1 MKAIVLAA
9 GYATRLYPLTIHQ
22 PKALLPIA
30 GKPILNYIADQIV
43 SIPQVNE
50 MLVISNHKFAPHFL
64 EWKDQQRYRCPITI
78 VDDGTTSDENK
89 LGAIGDI
96 HLALEK
102 HKIQEDV
109 LIIAGDTYFT
119 FSLHDFYSF
128 YEKNQKDCFLAKEIN
143 DPSQLQRMGVIEIDT
158 QHKVI
163 GFEEKPK
170 QPKSNKASFAG
181 YIYRKDTL
189 PMFQQ
194 YLNEGGNPDAPG
206 FFPAW
211 LYKKKDVYAYV
222 FEGDCFDIGTPE
234 SYHEVN
240 EWAIQRG
247 AG

>member
-9 GYATRLYPLTIHQ
+9 GYATRLYPLTIRQ

-43 SIPQVNE
+43 SIPQINE
-50 MLVISNHKFAPHFL
+50 IMVISNHKFAPHFL
-64 EWKDQQRYRCPITI
+64 EWEDQQNYRCPITI
-78 VDDGTTSDENK
+78 INDGTTSDKNK

-96 HLALEK
+96 QLALERQN
-102 HKIQEDV
+102 IQEDV

-119 FSLHDFYSF
+119 FSLQDFYLF
-128 YEKNQKDCFLAKEIN
+128 YEQKQKDCFLAKEIN
-143 DPSQLQRMGVIEIDT
+143 DLSQLQRMGVIETDE
-158 QHKVI
+158 QCKVT

-170 QPKSNKASFAG
+170 QPKSNLASFAG

-189 PMFQQ
+189 PLFKQ
-194 YLNEGGNPDAPG
+194 YLNEGGNSDAPG

-211 LYKKKDVYAYV
+211 LLKKKDVYAYI
-222 FEGDCFDIGTPE
+222 FHGDCFDIGTPE